1 MKIISWNVNGLR
13 SALSKNFSEF
23 VAAAKPDIL
32 CLQETRIGSE
42 AAEKLDLPFTH
53 RYFYCAERAG
63 YSGTAIL
70 SNIEPQGVRRV
81 SLCGGADEGR
91 VLVADFGGFSLASI
105 YAPNAQA
112 ELKRIDYKHAWNAG
126 FADFAK
132 SNAPLVACGD
142 FNVAH
147 NEIDIARPKEN
158 EGNAGF
164 SETERA
170 DFSEILSR
178 ADMSDIWRE
187 RNPDTVKYSWWSYR
201 GGARRRNIGWR
212 LDYFLLSRSL
222 LKNVSEADILDGIT
236 GSDHA
241 PISLEIFE

>member
-1 MKIISWNVNGLR
+1 M
-13 SALSKNFSEF
+13 
-23 VAAAKPDIL
+23 
-32 CLQETRIGSE
+32 
-42 AAEKLDLPFTH
+42 PFAH
-53 RYFYCAERAG
+53 RYFYSAERAG

-70 SNIEPQGVRRV
+70 SNIEPRGVRRI
-81 SLCGGADEGR
+81 SLCEGADEGR
-91 VLVADFGGFSLASI
+91 VLVADFDSFSLASI

-112 ELKRIDYKHAWNAG
+112 ELRRIDYKHAWNTA

-147 NEIDIARPKEN
+147 EEIDIARPREN

-164 SETERA
+164 SETERT
-170 DFSEILSR
+170 DFSDILSR

-201 GGARRRNIGWR
+201 GGARKRNIGWR
-212 LDYFLLSRSL
+212 LDYFLVSRGL
-222 LKNVSEADILDGIT
+222 LKSVVSADILDEVG

-241 PISLEIFE
+241 PISLETAE

>member
-23 VAAAKPDIL
+23 VADAKPDVL
-32 CLQETRIGSE
+32 CLQETRIGE
-42 AAEKLDLPFTH
+42 AAAAMLDLPFAH
-53 RYFYCAERAG
+53 RYFYSAERAG

-70 SNIEPQGVRRV
+70 SNIEPRGVRRV

-91 VLVADFGGFSLASI
+91 VLAADFGGFSLASI

-112 ELKRIDYKHAWNAG
+112 ELRRIDYKHAWNKA
-126 FADFAK
+126 FADFAAA
-132 SNAPLVACGD
+132 NAPLIACGD

-147 NEIDIARPKEN
+147 EEIDIARPREN

-178 ADMSDIWRE
+178 ADLSDVWRE
-187 RNPDTVKYSWWSYR
+187 RNPKTVKYSWWSYR
-201 GGARRRNIGWR
+201 GGARKRNIGWR
-212 LDYFLLSRSL
+212 LDYFLVSRGL
-222 LKNVSEADILDGIT
+222 LKSVVSADILDEVG

-241 PISLEIFE
+241 PILLETAE